1 MASNHGDSGAGDRS
15 GSGEGGSG
23 EGGSGEGGSDETD
36 AIGPP
41 SGRRERMRADRGG
54 IDERAAPT
62 ASLDGLTHRSVMGDL
77 DGIEPAWR
85 TLKRKW
91 EHSFHPMCSYMGM
104 FPASLPH
111 YFVRKL
117 TDEGDVVLDP
127 FSGRGTTAL
136 QACVDGRVGIG
147 NDLNPMA
154 YVLTRAK
161 VNPPPSAAVAERL
174 DELSAAYTRP
184 PMDDVPDRIRMLY
197 HERTLGHLVYLKREF
212 GLGEQGVPED
222 LHALS
227 DVDNFIAAMLLGV
240 MHGQSDA
247 YLSVPMPNTF
257 SMSENY
263 LGNYIEEEGLEVP
276 DRDVFQKLLERL
288 RTVYSD
294 GRPERRGHAVYG
306 DVRDLPEA
314 LAEIDDAGGDV
325 GDGVDLLFTS
335 PPYLKVLKYGLYN
348 WIRLWFLDEEP
359 DVVDERLDDELDL
372 AEYLE
377 FMTDTLR
384 VADEVLDDETGV
396 AAFVIG
402 DVDQGDE
409 VINLAREVADA
420 VVEPMDGFE
429 VGGIVEDRVPDNEK
443 VSRIWGET
451 KGEATEIDRILI
463 AHRGELTIKE
473 DPDGLKTKTVR
484 GTQETLGSFG

>member
-1 MASNHGDSGAGDRS
+1 
-15 GSGEGGSG
+15 
-23 EGGSGEGGSDETD
+23 
-36 AIGPP
+36 
-41 SGRRERMRADRGG
+41 
-54 IDERAAPT
+54 
-62 ASLDGLTHRSVMGDL
+62 MGDL

-263 LGNYIEEEGLEVP
+263 LGNYIEEEGLEAP

-294 GRPERRGHAVYG
+294 GRPARRGHAVYG

-314 LAEIDDAGGDV
+314 LAEIDIGGSDIDDGGSDGSDIDDGGSDIGDGDIGGSDI

-384 VADEVLDDETGV
+384 VADEVLDDEDGV